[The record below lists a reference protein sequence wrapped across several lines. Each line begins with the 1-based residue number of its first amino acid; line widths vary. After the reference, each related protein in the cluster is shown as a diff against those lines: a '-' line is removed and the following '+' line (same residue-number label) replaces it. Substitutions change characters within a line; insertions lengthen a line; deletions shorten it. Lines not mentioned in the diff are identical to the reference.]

1 MKRFILFIFLVVLS
15 TLAYC
20 QNNGAKRLFLKDG
33 TVINGDIQIE
43 PDGSYKVKTSNG
55 DIFYFFPSEVEQ
67 RGEEKVKTEKQLPQN
82 DIIIGEKIERHGNM
96 LRFVDTKTPLSKND
110 FYRLEGWEKYESIR
124 KRGKIGRGLLYGGL
138 GGIALG
144 AGLIILEVETNTNV
158 VGYIGSVLVFSG
170 IGASITGAVFTI
182 KSNKRLNR
190 MEDSYVRSAGYSL
203 NFGVQQYGV
212 GFAFRF

>member
-55 DIFYFFPSEVEQ
+55 DIFYFLPSEVEQ

-124 KRGKIGRGLLYGGL
+124 KKGKIGRNLLYGGL

-144 AGLIILEVETNTNV
+144 AGFII
-158 VGYIGSVLVFSG
+158 IGRESVPIGLVLGLSG
-170 IGASITGAVFTI
+170 IGVSITGAVFTI

-203 NFGVQQYGV
+203 NFGAQQYGV